1 MADAKICGR
10 FAPSP
15 SGRMHL
21 GNIFCALLAWLSARA
36 QNGSMLLRIEDLDT
50 SRCTEGSCL
59 GLAIARSFTE
69 AQGGKLSI
77 EVDGDLFKVVIRLK
91 CGTLQVEKEMEV

>member
-21 GNIFCALLAWLSARA
+21 GIYSAHFSLAEHTRA
-36 QNGSMLLRIEDLDT
+36 NCSMLLRIEDLDT
-50 SRCTEGSCL
+50 SRCTE
-59 GLAIARSFTE
+59 
-69 AQGGKLSI
+69 
-77 EVDGDLFKVVIRLK
+77 
-91 CGTLQVEKEMEV
+91 EKRAFNG

>member
-21 GNIFCALLAWLSARA
+21 GPRKYI
-36 QNGSMLLRIEDLDT
+36 LRT
-50 SRCTEGSCL
+50 F
-59 GLAIARSFTE
+59 GLAERTRSKRQH
-69 AQGGKLSI
+69 APAH
-77 EVDGDLFKVVIRLK
+77 
-91 CGTLQVEKEMEV
+91 